1 VQAATPSENQRS
13 AMPILSVSGPVVAS
27 VVKQA
32 ES

>member
-13 AMPILSVSGPVVAS
+13 AKPIRSVFGPVVAS